1 MAAKGALYTAVP
13 IADHAG
19 RSMCCGASA
28 PGLSSREIA
37 EQSFISETAAANHVQ
52 NLLVE
57 DRRGQPD
64 KAAIYEH
71 TRVALAS
78 SPAVWAV
85 RRDSTTRQCVP
96 SR

>member
-1 MAAKGALYTAVP
+1 MAAKGTVYTAVP
-13 IADHAG
+13 IADHPG
-19 RSMCCGASA
+19 KSMCCGASA
-28 PGLSSREIA
+28 PGPSSQEIA
-37 EQSFISETAAANHVQ
+37 EQSFISETTAANHIQ
-52 NLLVE
+52 NILVE

-71 TRVALAS
+71 ARVALAS
-78 SPAVWAV
+78 SPGVWAA